1 MVGDTPADTLMGQEV
16 SVYVLSFLMKA
27 MFVEQLLLTL
37 RINAHHH
44 FGPKIFFLTFILIK
58 LQIEREKFKPKGRS
72 VLAII
77 NQIYFQLHQY

>member
-44 FGPKIFFLTFILIK
+44 FGPNFFF
-58 LQIEREKFKPKGRS
+58 
-72 VLAII
+72 
-77 NQIYFQLHQY
+77 

>member
-16 SVYVLSFLMKA
+16 SVYVLSLMKA

-44 FGPKIFFLTFILIK
+44 FGPKIFF
-58 LQIEREKFKPKGRS
+58 
-72 VLAII
+72 
-77 NQIYFQLHQY
+77 